1 MKKDILIIDDD
12 EDILTILGHMTRDL
26 GWEAYVAK
34 NAQDAIELFKRI
46 QPPLVL
52 TDLLL
57 RDGVGGVNI
66 CKKIKNIS
74 PLTLVVAISGSYSGS
89 YSISHL
95 RRSGFD
101 HFVPKPFEHEQL
113 KKLIETVII
122 CRKGWDKLVK

>member
-1 MKKDILIIDDD
+1 MEKNILIVDDEKDILTV
-12 EDILTILGHMTRDL
+12 LSHMTRDL
-26 GWEAYVAK
+26 GWEAYVAT
-34 NAQDAIELFKRI
+34 NAKDAIELFKRV

-57 RDGVGGVNI
+57 QDGVGGVNV
-66 CKKIKNIS
+66 CKEIKNIS

-101 HFVPKPFEHEQL
+101 HFVPKPFKHEQF